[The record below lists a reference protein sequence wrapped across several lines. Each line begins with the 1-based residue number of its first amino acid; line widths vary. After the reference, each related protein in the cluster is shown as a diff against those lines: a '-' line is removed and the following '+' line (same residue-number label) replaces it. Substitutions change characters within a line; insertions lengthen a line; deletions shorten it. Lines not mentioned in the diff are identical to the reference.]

1 MPRQPRKKA
10 VYGGGSVYRRKSD
23 GRYVASFIVEETG
36 QRKYPDKDDNT
47 ERNAYKKLQDAL
59 FEQKQGILATGP
71 KQTVEHYLRSWV
83 NDVYKHDVRETTYLK
98 NLTVINSNII
108 PAIGHVQLRK
118 LAPQHVQ
125 SFYTDL
131 IKKGYRS
138 SSVRSIHKLLH
149 KALKNAVRWKLIPF
163 NVCEQVTVPRDLFEQ
178 EEVAQALTPVQ
189 ILSLLRASR
198 DHSLEALIVL
208 ALIAGLRHGEI
219 RALRWQDVDFEAK
232 MLHVSRTVT
241 HVWGHGYIAGPPK
254 TKNSKRD
261 IVLPQ
266 YVVDVLG
273 RHREKQL
280 EIKHKAGNRWEE
292 KDLVYCTMFGGY
304 QQPGATLA
312 RFRRLLEQAGLPRIR
327 IHDLRHSASTLLI
340 RKLKMDPKLV
350 QELLGH
356 SNVEITLDVYTHD
369 IDKADQRGMMD
380 VFNDFLSEDF

>member
-1 MPRQPRKKA
+1 MRHDRNTSVQGRTSYHVTKQEKRFSVSEQSGTLGSQCHRSCNRKTQGEICHIRIGRAQETARTQAAAFVERPAQEARKLDKKGLHTMPRQPRKKA
-10 VYGGGSVYRRKSD
+10 VYGGGSLYRPKSD

-36 QRKYPDKDDNT
+36 QRKYLYADKDDNT

-208 ALIAGLRHGEI
+208 
-219 RALRWQDVDFEAK
+219 
-232 MLHVSRTVT
+232 
-241 HVWGHGYIAGPPK
+241 
-254 TKNSKRD
+254 
-261 IVLPQ
+261 
-266 YVVDVLG
+266 
-273 RHREKQL
+273 
-280 EIKHKAGNRWEE
+280 
-292 KDLVYCTMFGGY
+292 
-304 QQPGATLA
+304 
-312 RFRRLLEQAGLPRIR
+312 
-327 IHDLRHSASTLLI
+327 
-340 RKLKMDPKLV
+340 
-350 QELLGH
+350 
-356 SNVEITLDVYTHD
+356 
-369 IDKADQRGMMD
+369 
-380 VFNDFLSEDF
+380 

>member
-1 MPRQPRKKA
+1 VEKPAQEARKLDKKGLHTMPRQPRKKA

-36 QRKYPDKDDNT
+36 QRKYLYADKDDNT

-149 KALKNAVRWKLIPF
+149 KALKNAVGWKLIPF
-163 NVCEQVTVPRDLFEQ
+163 NVCEQVTVPRDLVEQ

-189 ILSLLRASR
+189 ILSLLRA
-198 DHSLEALIVL
+198 
-208 ALIAGLRHGEI
+208 
-219 RALRWQDVDFEAK
+219 EAK

-266 YVVDVLG
+266 YIVDVLG